1 MRMTAL
7 LHALQEGT
15 ESAGGNAIPLLFA
28 EARSAKKWE
37 RIRTSPF
44 YAEQVREVR
53 EAHDQW
59 RGEPLPVL
67 PFSLY
72 KQFDTT
78 GERKAFERVYFHRR
92 LRLNTFAVLSLLE
105 QDPVYPE
112 ALEDVIWAVCDE
124 YTWCLPAH
132 LGGAS
137 LHPNRSGEHRRTV
150 DLFAAETAFTLCE
163 ITHLLEERLNG
174 AVVSRVRREVRER
187 VLEPFCALSP
197 SYWWETTDMNW
208 AAVCGGSVGA
218 AAMYL
223 IRDDRTLAPILH
235 RVLETMRAFL
245 DGFPEDGACLE
256 GIGYWNYGF
265 GFFVYFASLLKQRT
279 AGRIDLMRDRH
290 VRNIAQFQQ
299 KSYLDGVHTVSYSDA
314 PSTYRYNLGLTHFL
328 HSVFA
333 DVEIPDASGATGLHD
348 NDGCCRWAP
357 YIRNLGMDG

>member
-245 DGFPEDGACLE
+245 DGFPEDGALSGGDRILELRLRLFCL
-256 GIGYWNYGF
+256 F
-265 GFFVYFASLLKQRT
+265 RF
-279 AGRIDLMRDRH
+279 
-290 VRNIAQFQQ
+290 IAQAKDRRPHRPHAGPACPEHRAISAEKLSGRRPYGQLLRCPFYVPVQ
-299 KSYLDGVHTVSYSDA
+299 SRLDAFSPFRVCGCRDPGCKRSD
-314 PSTYRYNLGLTHFL
+314 R
-328 HSVFA
+328 FA
-333 DVEIPDASGATGLHD
+333 
-348 NDGCCRWAP
+348 
-357 YIRNLGMDG
+357 